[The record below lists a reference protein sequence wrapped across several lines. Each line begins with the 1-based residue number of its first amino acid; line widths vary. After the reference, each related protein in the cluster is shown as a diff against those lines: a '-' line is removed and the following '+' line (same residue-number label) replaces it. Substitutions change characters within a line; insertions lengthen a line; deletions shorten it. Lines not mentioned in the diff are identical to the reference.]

1 MTERIRSLVAKI
13 SPLQYVV
20 ACLVI
25 MFVRP
30 ASFMVVG
37 LTVAIVSHAVL
48 MHAAF
53 LDIMPTLDR
62 APDSE
67 EHVLMRAYR
76 RGAQLLLAL
85 GLVVFFVEVPTL
97 GAQTPG
103 LLVATATG
111 LILAVK
117 MISFSGT
124 DAR

>member
-1 MTERIRSLVAKI
+1 MTERIRSLVARV
-13 SPLQYVV
+13 SPLQYVA

-62 APDSE
+62 TPDFE
-67 EHVLMRAYR
+67 EHALMRAYR

-85 GLVVFFVEVPTL
+85 GLLLFFVEVPAL
-97 GAQTPG
+97 GVQAPG
-103 LLVATATG
+103 LLVATGTG

-117 MISFSGT
+117 MISFAGT